1 MQGKPVTNVQFVF
14 LRRRSPERALK
25 ITGNKIAVY
34 VFLFLSY
41 TVLNQVLQETEFLNS
56 LTIRVLCVALD
67 KPFMHGFKFGKPL
80 KNLIGIFA
88 NVKQPNNQNTC
99 KRLYLS
105 TFRKSLRYLSEL
117 KY

>member
-41 TVLNQVLQETEFLNS
+41 TVLNQVLQ
-56 LTIRVLCVALD
+56 
-67 KPFMHGFKFGKPL
+67 
-80 KNLIGIFA
+80 
-88 NVKQPNNQNTC
+88 
-99 KRLYLS
+99 KRLNFS
-105 TFRKSLRYLSEL
+105 IH
-117 KY
+117 